1 MALPRSR
8 QDMELLYNYRTPAKI
23 LACWY
28 MFFKYGLSFFE
39 MTKIWDVMWV
49 IEPAIQSQL
58 IQK

>member
-1 MALPRSR
+1 
-8 QDMELLYNYRTPAKI
+8 MELLYNYRTPVKI

-28 MFFKYGLSFFE
+28 MFFKYGLSLFE

-58 IQK
+58 NQK